1 MLLPQ
6 VPQVENEGFK
16 GSVEVPQPHL
26 SWFLACSAEVLALGK
41 GWAALGCSVVRT
53 RERAKGFICL
63 CQQAVDMTRARV
75 AGME

>member
-26 SWFLACSAEVLALGK
+26 SWFLACSAEVLALV
-41 GWAALGCSVVRT
+41 WAGLPLA
-53 RERAKGFICL
+53 
-63 CQQAVDMTRARV
+63 AVL
-75 AGME
+75 